1 MTIAVHSPALV
12 DEAVAVSALTLAF
25 SSDPAVRWTYP
36 QSPQYLANFPAF
48 IRAFAGKSFEHR
60 AAYTLPGAT
69 AAALWLP
76 PGVEPDEEEI
86 VNVLYRS
93 VGDKER
99 PDLFAM
105 FEQMGRAHPA
115 EPHWYLP
122 LIGVDPAQQR
132 KGYGSALLTAGLK
145 ICDRDRAPVYLEATN
160 VESIPLYER
169 HGFRLAGVIQAGT
182 SPQIFPMIRKAR

>member
-1 MTIAVHSPALV
+1 MTIAVQSPALV
-12 DEAVAVSALTLAF
+12 DEAVAISALTLAF

-36 QSPQYLANFPAF
+36 KSRQYLECFPAF
-48 IRAFAGKSFEHR
+48 VRAFAGKSFEHC
-60 AAYTLPGAT
+60 AAHVLPGAA

-76 PGVEPDEEEI
+76 PGVEPDEDE
-86 VNVLYRS
+86 VVDVLYRS

-105 FEQMGRAHPA
+105 FEQMGRAHPS
-115 EPHWYLP
+115 EPHWHLP

-132 KGYGSALLTAGLK
+132 KGHGSALLKAGLE
-145 ICDRDRAPVYLEATN
+145 ICDRDRVPVYLEATN
-160 VESIPLYER
+160 VESLPLYER
-169 HGFRLAGVIQAGT
+169 HGFRLTGVIQAGA